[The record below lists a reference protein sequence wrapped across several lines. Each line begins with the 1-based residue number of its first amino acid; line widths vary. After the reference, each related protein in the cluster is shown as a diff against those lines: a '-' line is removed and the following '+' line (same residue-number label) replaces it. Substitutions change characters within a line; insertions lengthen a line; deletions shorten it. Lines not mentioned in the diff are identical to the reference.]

1 MEDIRMYRKDLR
13 DMYKE
18 AIREWMENYRDVLK
32 EWKEKLKEWKMQAKN
47 EIAKGSLPP
56 LPPLPNVPRMPPLQ
70 LHGARSNVVASRIGD
85 EELKIIDMLIEAGL
99 FETRSE
105 AVAFLV
111 NEGIKAR
118 QDIIEKVSSAL
129 KEIRKIRQQ
138 AEEQV
143 KKLRKDLG
151 LAESEEKTSG
161 RFCHQCGRDL
171 ANLPAEIQVC
181 PYCGTRL
188 KEA

>member
-1 MEDIRMYRKDLR
+1 MYRKDLR

-18 AIREWMENYRDVLK
+18 AIREWRENYRNALK
-32 EWKEKLKEWKMQAKN
+32 EWKERLKNWKMQAKD
-47 EIAKGSLPP
+47 EISRGSLPP
-56 LPPLPNVPRMPPLQ
+56 LPPLPNIPRMPPLPI
-70 LHGARSNVVASRIGD
+70 HGARSNVVASRIGD

-105 AVAFLV
+105 AVAYLV

-118 QDIIEKVSSAL
+118 SDIIEKVSSAL
-129 KEIRKIRQQ
+129 KEIRRIRRQ

-143 KKLRKDLG
+143 EKLRRELG
-151 LAESEEKTSG
+151 LVEIRETAE
-161 RFCHQCGRDL
+161 RACPQCRRDL
-171 ANLPAEIQVC
+171 ADLPTDIQVC

-188 KEA
+188 NKD

>member
-1 MEDIRMYRKDLR
+1 VYTKDLR

-18 AIREWMENYRDVLK
+18 AIREWRENYRDALR
-32 EWKEKLKEWKMQAKN
+32 EWKERLKDWKMQAKD
-47 EIAKGSLPP
+47 EIAKGSFPP
-56 LPPLPNVPRMPPLQ
+56 LPPLPNIPRMPPLP

-105 AVAFLV
+105 AVAYLV

-143 KKLRKDLG
+143 KKLRKELG
-151 LAESEEKTSG
+151 LSESGEKTPG
-161 RFCHQCGRDL
+161 RFCHHCGKDL
-171 ANLPAEIQVC
+171 VNLPADIQVC

-188 KEA
+188 KKA

>member
-1 MEDIRMYRKDLR
+1 MYRKDLR

-18 AIREWMENYRDVLK
+18 AIREWRESYRNALK
-32 EWKEKLKEWKMQAKN
+32 EWKERLKNWKTQAKD
-47 EIAKGSLPP
+47 EISKGSFPP
-56 LPPLPNVPRMPPLQ
+56 LPPLPNIPRMPPLP

-85 EELKIIDMLIEAGL
+85 EELRVIDMLIEAGL

-105 AVAFLV
+105 AVAYLV

-129 KEIRKIRQQ
+129 KEIRRIRKQ
-138 AEEQV
+138 AQEEV
-143 KKLRKDLG
+143 KKLREEIG
-151 LAESEEKTSG
+151 LVETEKETAK
-161 RFCHQCGRDL
+161 RVCLRCRRDL
-171 ANLPAEIQVC
+171 TNLPTDIQVC

-188 KEA
+188 SKG

>member
-1 MEDIRMYRKDLR
+1 MYGKDLR

-18 AIREWMENYRDVLK
+18 AIREWRENYRNALK
-32 EWKEKLKEWKMQAKN
+32 EWKERLKNWKMQAKE
-47 EIAKGSLPP
+47 EISRGSFPP
-56 LPPLPNVPRMPPLQ
+56 LPPLPNIPRMPPLP

-105 AVAFLV
+105 AVAYLV

-129 KEIRKIRQQ
+129 EEIRKIRRQ

-143 KKLRKDLG
+143 KKLRQELG
-151 LAESEEKTSG
+151 LAETQKETGE
-161 RFCHQCGRDL
+161 RVCPQCRREL
-171 ANLPAEIQVC
+171 AALPVDIKVC

-188 KEA
+188 DES

>member
-1 MEDIRMYRKDLR
+1 MYRKDLR

-18 AIREWMENYRDVLK
+18 AIREWMENYRDILK
-32 EWKEKLKEWKMQAKN
+32 EWKGKLKEWKMQAKN
-47 EIAKGSLPP
+47 EIAK
-56 LPPLPNVPRMPPLQ
+56 

>member
-1 MEDIRMYRKDLR
+1 MYRKDLR

-18 AIREWMENYRDVLK
+18 AIREWRENYKDALK
-32 EWKEKLKEWKMQAKN
+32 EWKERLKNWKMQVKD
-47 EIAKGSLPP
+47 EISKGSFPP
-56 LPPLPNVPRMPPLQ
+56 LPPLPNIPRMPPLP

-105 AVAFLV
+105 AVAYLV

-129 KEIRKIRQQ
+129 KEIRRIRRQ

-143 KKLRKDLG
+143 EKLRRELG
-151 LAESEEKTSG
+151 LVQAEKGTSE
-161 RFCHQCGRDL
+161 RACPQCRRDL
-171 ANLPAEIQVC
+171 SKLPMDIQVC
-181 PYCGTRL
+181 PYCGARL
-188 KEA
+188 SKN